1 MSRVTSSLG
10 VLMELGLSRYEAQVC
25 ISLYTH
31 GALTSSELAERSGVP
46 RSWIYTVLK
55 SLQEKGW
62 VESTQGRPRLFK
74 PLPMSSILPRIR
86 RELSEKVE
94 EKLNLLEELGS
105 GGVELSEAISAIVY
119 YGEKQ
124 VTGKASQLVS
134 NTGNCVLVLTPSW
147 LRRLVVPKNRK
158 VLVTD
163 KPHNLIILEDAVFW
177 FPDKSDF
184 PLLGV
189 LAYSKSLARRLSAF
203 VEERE
208 KLKRLRKPKGIRGR
222 SED

>member
-1 MSRVTSSLG
+1 
-10 VLMELGLSRYEAQVC
+10 MELGLTRYEAQVC

-31 GALTSSELAERSGVP
+31 GALTSSELAERSRVP

-74 PLPMSSILPRIR
+74 PIPMSSILPRIR

-94 EKLNLLEELGS
+94 EKLNLLEELEAGD
-105 GGVELSEAISAIVY
+105 VEASEAISAVVY

-124 VTGKASQLVS
+124 VTAKATQLAS
-134 NTGNCVLVLTPSW
+134 NTGKCTLVLTPSW
-147 LRRLVVPKNRK
+147 LRRLGVPKGRK
-158 VLVTD
+158 VLLTE

-189 LAYSKSLARRLSAF
+189 LAYSKSLARRLSVF
-203 VEERE
+203 VEARER
-208 KLKRLRKPKGIRGR
+208 LGRLRKPKRTGGMA
-222 SED
+222 EG